1 MKIELNTNEHNLC
14 SIRTKILEHIYTKL
28 CLFVFGEK

>member
-14 SIRTKILEHIYTKL
+14 SIRTKILEHMYIKI
-28 CLFVFGEK
+28 CVFMYSEK